1 MRTVFNPL
9 RLLLPALML
18 AAPAFAEDT
27 QRVSSYKIDAA
38 HSEVGFKVRHLVSR
52 TAGRFTKFTGTIQLD
67 EKRIANSNVQVSI
80 EVASINTDN
89 VNRDGHLRSADF
101 FDAEKFPAITFKSTS
116 VKEVSKG
123 HLQVT
128 GDFTMHGVTKSITI
142 PIASLGGMASP
153 FKDFRAGFEGS
164 LKINRQDFGVKW
176 NKTLDA
182 GGTMLSDEVDISL
195 AIEAVKQAQ
204 EANADPKK

>member
-1 MRTVFNPL
+1 MRAALNPL
-9 RLLLPALML
+9 RLVLPALLL
-18 AAPAFAEDT
+18 AAPAFATDT
-27 QRVSSYKIDAA
+27 YKIDAS
-38 HSEVGFKVRHLVSR
+38 HSEVGFKVRHLISR
-52 TAGRFTKFTGTIQLD
+52 TAGRFTKFNGTIQLD
-67 EKRIANSNVQVSI
+67 EQRIENSNVSVSI
-80 EVASINTDN
+80 DVASINTDN
-89 VNRDGHLRSADF
+89 ANRDGHLRSADF

-142 PIASLGGMASP
+142 PITSLGGMATP

-164 LKINRQDFGVKW
+164 LKLNRQDFGVKW

-182 GGTMLSDEVDISL
+182 GGTMLSDDIDINL
-195 AIEAVKQAQ
+195 AIEAVKQAP
-204 EANADPKK
+204 EAKK

>member
-1 MRTVFNPL
+1 MRAALNPL
-9 RLLLPALML
+9 RLVLPALLL
-18 AAPAFAEDT
+18 AAPAFATDT
-27 QRVSSYKIDAA
+27 YKIDAA
-38 HSEVGFKVRHLVSR
+38 HSEVGFKVRHLISR
-52 TAGRFTKFTGTIQLD
+52 TAGRFTKFNGTIQLD
-67 EKRIANSNVQVSI
+67 EQRIENSNVSVSI
-80 EVASINTDN
+80 DVASINTDN
-89 VNRDGHLRSADF
+89 ANRDGHLRSADF

-142 PIASLGGMASP
+142 PITSLGGMATP

-164 LKINRQDFGVKW
+164 LKLNRQDFGVKW

-182 GGTMLSDEVDISL
+182 GGTMLSDDIDINL
-195 AIEAVKQAQ
+195 AIEAVKQAP
-204 EANADPKK
+204 EAKK